1 MTVEICTV
9 WAPRPDSEQYRADYL
24 EMMDYQKRSVERYG
38 HFHTVVTD
46 DFSLGWRYNTLP
58 VTLPREVMPAMIA
71 GVVERL
77 IRPVT
82 NHIVFV
88 DVDVLVVR
96 NLEAVF
102 DGTFDL
108 ALTHRQNPVAPI
120 NNGVMY
126 MDATGAQK
134 SLSFFQHA
142 LSICELHWGGDQE
155 AISRAAAPVPDED
168 CTEDRDGFRLRFLP
182 MKRYAAVPKLRGHRH
197 RDAFCVHFKGE
208 TKRWMAEYCR
218 THVTKD

>member
-9 WAPRPDSEQYRADYL
+9 WAPRPASEQYRADYL
-24 EMMDYQKRSVERYG
+24 DMMDYQKKSAERFG
-38 HFHTVVTD
+38 HLHTVVTD

-58 VTLPREVMPAMIA
+58 VTLPQEVMPAMIA

-77 IRPVT
+77 LRPVT
-82 NHIVFV
+82 SHIVFV
-88 DVDVLVVR
+88 DVDVLVAR
-96 NLEAVF
+96 HLGAIF

-108 ALTHRQNPVAPI
+108 ALTHRPNPVAPI

-126 MDATGAQK
+126 MDMVGAHK
-134 SLSFFQHA
+134 SLIFFEHA

-168 CTEDRDGFRLRFLP
+168 CIEDREGFRLRFIPLR
-182 MKRYAAVPKLRGHRH
+182 KYATVPKARGTYH

-208 TKRWMAEYCR
+208 TKQWMAEYCR
-218 THVTKD
+218 TNITKD